1 MHSQNTEKKK
11 KVVCKEIERQHISK
25 RHNKVFLRTIQSAA
39 ILQGNKYQENLQ
51 KLCSHKHF

>member
-11 KVVCKEIERQHISK
+11 AVCKEIERQHISK